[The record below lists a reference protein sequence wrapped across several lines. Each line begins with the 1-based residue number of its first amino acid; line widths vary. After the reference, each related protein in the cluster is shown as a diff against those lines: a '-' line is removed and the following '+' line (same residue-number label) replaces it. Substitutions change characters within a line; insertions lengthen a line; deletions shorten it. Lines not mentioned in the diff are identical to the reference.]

1 METVLHVVLLVGVIA
16 LDHLTGLIRGLVVW
30 HNNRAFLRPR
40 ILLCSICIRFL
51 CNWVG
56 REYFF
61 VPFAFINFA
70 GSIHVPCSVYVFFW
84 ARHKSALLVV
94 VSKV

>member
-1 METVLHVVLLVGVIA
+1 MVLLFGK
-16 LDHLTGLIRGLVVW
+16 
-30 HNNRAFLRPR
+30 HNNRAFLRPG

-61 VPFAFINFA
+61 VPFAFINFP
-70 GSIHVPCSVYVFFW
+70 GSIPVPCSVYVFFLG
-84 ARHKSALLVV
+84 SAQ
-94 VSKV
+94 VSFVSC